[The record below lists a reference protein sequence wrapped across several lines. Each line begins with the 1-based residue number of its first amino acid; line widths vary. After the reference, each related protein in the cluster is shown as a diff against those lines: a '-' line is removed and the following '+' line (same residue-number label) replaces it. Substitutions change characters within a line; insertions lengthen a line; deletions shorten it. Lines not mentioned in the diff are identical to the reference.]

1 MDFSFTEEQ
10 DAVKELAA
18 QILDGQLGNDALKE
32 FDKSGDTYD
41 AGTWAEFAKAGLLGI
56 ALPESVGGAGL
67 GFVAAALVLE
77 QIGRTAA
84 PIPYL
89 PTVVLGAM
97 PIAEFGTDAQQE
109 ALLPGVVDGTSIL
122 TAALVEFGTAPGQPT
137 TTARAEGDGWRLDG
151 SKLCVPAGRQA
162 SRILVPAATGAGTVG
177 VFLVD
182 PSAAGVSQEDLITTS
197 GQPET
202 RLDLDG
208 VVVGAGNVLG
218 DPTDGAGIVDWIVE
232 RATAAG
238 CITAVGVCAEALR
251 LTAEYTKTREQ
262 FERPIATFQAVGQRA
277 ADAYID
283 TEAVRLTA
291 WQAVWRLSEGLP
303 AAESVSIAK
312 FWTAEGGQRV
322 VHAAQH
328 LHGGMG
334 VDRDYPLHRYFLW
347 AKQIEL
353 TLGGGTQHLL
363 ELGRILADEP
373 V

>member
-1 MDFSFTEEQ
+1 MDFSFSEEQ

-18 QILDGQLGNDALKE
+18 QILDGQLGNDALKA
-32 FDKSGDTYD
+32 FDAGDEPFD
-41 AGTWAEFAKAGLLGI
+41 RGTWAEFAKAGLLGI

-67 GFVAAALVLE
+67 GFIEAALVLE
-77 QIGRTAA
+77 QIGRTTA
-84 PIPYL
+84 PVPYL
-89 PTVVLGAM
+89 PAVVLGAM
-97 PIAEFGTDAQQE
+97 PIAEFGTDAQRE
-109 ALLPGVVDGTSIL
+109 ALLPGVVAGDSIL
-122 TAALVEFGTAPGQPT
+122 TAGLVEFGTAPGRPT
-137 TTARAEGDGWRLDG
+137 TTARRDGDGWRLDG
-151 SKLCVPAGRQA
+151 SKLCVPMGGQA
-162 SRILVPAATGAGTVG
+162 DRILVPAATGENAVG
-177 VFLVD
+177 VFIVD
-182 PSAAGVSQEDLITTS
+182 PTADGVSQEALVTTAY
-197 GQPET
+197 QPET

-208 VVVGAGNVLG
+208 VIVGAGDVVG
-218 DPTDGAGIVDWIVE
+218 DAAGGGPIVAWMVE
-232 RATAAG
+232 HATAAG
-238 CITAVGVCAEALR
+238 CATAIGVCAEALR

-262 FERPIATFQAVGQRA
+262 FDRPIATFQAVGQRA

-303 AAESVSIAK
+303 ATEAVAIAK

-353 TLGGGTQHLL
+353 TLGGGTNHLL
-363 ELGRILADEP
+363 ELGKILADEP

>member
-1 MDFSFTEEQ
+1 MDFSFSEEQ

-18 QILDGQLGNDALKE
+18 QILDGQLGNDALKA
-32 FDKSGDTYD
+32 FDKTDEPYD

-56 ALPESVGGAGL
+56 ALPESGGGAGL
-67 GFVAAALVLE
+67 GFTEVALVLE
-77 QIGRTAA
+77 QIGRAAA
-84 PIPYL
+84 PVPYRA
-89 PTVVLGAM
+89 TVVLGAR
-97 PIAEFGTDAQQE
+97 PIAEFGTDAQKD
-109 ALLPGVVDGTSIL
+109 ALLPGVVEGESLL
-122 TAALVEFGTAPGQPT
+122 TAALVEFGTSPGKPS
-137 TTARAEGDGWRLDG
+137 TTARPEGDGWRLDG
-151 SKLCVPAGRQA
+151 SKLCVPIGLQA
-162 SRILVPAATGAGTVG
+162 DRILVPAATGEGTVG
-177 VFLVD
+177 VFIVD
-182 PSAAGVSQEDLITTS
+182 PSATGVSQEALLTTS

-208 VVVGAGNVLG
+208 VIVGAGDVLG
-218 DPTDGAGIVDWIVE
+218 DPTAGAAIVE
-232 RATAAG
+232 WMVEHATAAG
-238 CITAVGVCAEALR
+238 CAAAIGVCAEALR

-291 WQAVWRLSEGLP
+291 WQAVWRLDQGLP
-303 AAESVSIAK
+303 ATEAVAIAK

-363 ELGRILADEP
+363 ELGKILADEP